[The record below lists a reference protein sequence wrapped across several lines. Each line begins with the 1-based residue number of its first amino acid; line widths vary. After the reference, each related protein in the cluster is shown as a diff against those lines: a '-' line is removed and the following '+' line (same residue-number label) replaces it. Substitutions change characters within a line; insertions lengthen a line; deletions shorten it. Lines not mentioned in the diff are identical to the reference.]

1 MAQHGAQ
8 QHGNDRVTI
17 LIVDDEVQIVEFL
30 RMGLTYEGYHV
41 LTATDGA
48 AALQQVT
55 TERPDLII
63 LDVMLPQVNGL
74 DVARQMRQARSDT
87 PILMLTARDAVDDRV
102 SGLDSGA
109 DDYLTKPFAFKEL
122 LARLRALLRRRGIN
136 TDRYLAFA
144 DVQLDRE
151 TRQVTR
157 GPRAID
163 LTPREFDLLELFLL
177 HPNQVLPRDT
187 ILMRIWGYDYEGE
200 SNVLEVF
207 VRHLREKLGDDPV
220 QLIQTVRGIGYVL
233 RA

>member
-41 LTATDGA
+41 LTATDGT

-87 PILMLTARDAVDDRV
+87 PILMLTARDAIDDRV

>member
-1 MAQHGAQ
+1 MMAQQ
-8 QHGNDRVTI
+8 TGNGRVTI
-17 LIVDDEVQIVEFL
+17 LIVDDEAQIVEFL

-41 LTATDGA
+41 LTAPDGA

-55 TERPDLII
+55 AGRPDLII

-74 DVARQMRQARSDT
+74 DVARQLRQARSDT

-157 GPRAID
+157 GQRTID

-207 VRHLREKLGDDPV
+207 VRHLREKLGDDPI
-220 QLIQTVRGIGYVL
+220 QLIQTVRGIGYVI